1 MALDP
6 CVAEEKKFNTL
17 ADALRGQAAAT
28 AAKFANWN
36 DNPDTIPEDVLAEYR
51 SAVKDYAFGV
61 WKDSPT
67 GKGVVQSWQP
77 IAEDAA
83 KAKFLEFIYAKEI
96 PPELEKKL
104 AQSVFQKDYADH
116 LKSKLGKMAT
126 EVNDDI
132 NANKEKLDGACSAGE
147 FSKFLRM
154 TLGNAMIMVH
164 GNFDAAKREDGE
176 IAKAV
181 RATTGISV
189 TDILKDGLQ
198 GGPNSEVAKFNKML
212 EDVLDKNGM
221 GGSTVVGQVF
231 NSINPTKWSVDL
243 PNVHLPNVH
252 LPDVHLPDIHLP
264 DIPLPKPKI
273 F

>member
-6 CVAEEKKFNTL
+6 CVNEQEKFNTL

-28 AAKFANWN
+28 TAKFASWN
-36 DNPDTIPEDVLAEYR
+36 NDPDTIPEDILAEYR

-61 WKDSPT
+61 WKDSPG
-67 GKGVVQSWQP
+67 GKGVMQSWQP

-83 KAKFLEFIYAKEI
+83 RAKFLKFIYAKEI

-116 LKSKLGKMAT
+116 LKAKLDKMAT
-126 EVNDDI
+126 DVNDDI
-132 NANKEKLDGACSAGE
+132 NANKEKLDGACSSSE
-147 FSKFLRM
+147 FSKFMRM

-164 GNFDAAKREDGE
+164 GNFDSAKREDGE

-231 NSINPTKWSVDL
+231 SSINPTKWKVELPKIDLPKIDLPKIDL
-243 PNVHLPNVH
+243 PN
-252 LPDVHLPDIHLP
+252 
-264 DIPLPKPKI
+264 IPVPKI
-273 F
+273 PKIKF